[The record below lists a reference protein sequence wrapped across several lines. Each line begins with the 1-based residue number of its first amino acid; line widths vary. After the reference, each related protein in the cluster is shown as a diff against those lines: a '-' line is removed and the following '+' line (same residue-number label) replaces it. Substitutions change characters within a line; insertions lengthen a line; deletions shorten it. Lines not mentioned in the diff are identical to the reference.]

1 MKVLNEFMAGLRTG
15 ESLEFNRLKI
25 LPVFIDEDR
34 KLPFLDLEEALKR
47 GFIEITEI
55 SEGGSVP
62 DLEVSNKS
70 ESDVII
76 LDGEELIG
84 AKQNRIVNT
93 TIVVAATTRIT
104 IPVSC
109 VEQRRWRYTS
119 PSFAASKSVA
129 YASLRRKKHE
139 HVTASLRRESSYRT
153 DQSDIWREVD
163 TKMGRMSVESRSSA
177 MSDIYQSSVDH
188 TDEEL
193 QASIPHREKQVGFLA
208 FIGGNFA
215 GGEMFGSAELC
226 GKKLPKLLR
235 SYYLDS
241 LDAGVEFPAIT
252 VEQIFAQLQ
261 SANHEQFAAIGKG
274 TELRFEAADVQGSWK
289 LVDDLI
295 PHLIV
300 FPKGSRN

>member
-1 MKVLNEFMAGLRTG
+1 MKVFSQFMAGLRIG
-15 ESLEFNRLKI
+15 EAVEFSRLKI
-25 LPVFIDEDR
+25 LPVFVDEDR
-34 KLPFLDLEEALKR
+34 KLPFLDLEEALKK

-70 ESDVII
+70 LEDVII

-93 TIVVAATTRIT
+93 TIVVGATTKVT

-109 VEQRRWRYTS
+109 VEQRRWHYTS
-119 PSFAASKSVA
+119 PSFSSSRSMA
-129 YASLRRKKHE
+129 YSSLRRLKHE
-139 HVTASLRRESSYRT
+139 HVTASLRRDRSYYT
-153 DQSDIWREVD
+153 DQSAVWRDVD
-163 TKMGRMSVESRSSA
+163 AKMERMAVASPSAA
-177 MSDIYQSSVDH
+177 MSDMYESTVDH
-188 TDEEL
+188 TDEDL
-193 QASIPHREKQVGFLA
+193 QKSIPHREKQVGFLA
-208 FIGGNFA
+208 FIDGNFA
-215 GGEMFGSAELC
+215 GGELFGSADLC
-226 GKKLPKLLR
+226 GKKLPKLVR

-252 VEQIFAQLQ
+252 VEQVFAQVQ
-261 SANHEQFAAIGKG
+261 AAQHEQFEAIGKG
-274 TELRFEAADVQGSWK
+274 AELRFETANVQGSWK

-300 FPKGSRN
+300 FPRGSRN

>member
-15 ESLEFNRLKI
+15 ELVEFNRLKI
-25 LPVFIDEDR
+25 LPVFVDEDR
-34 KLPFLDLEEALKR
+34 KLPFLDLEEALKQ

-93 TIVVAATTRIT
+93 TIVVGAATKIK

-119 PSFAASKSVA
+119 PSFSSSKSVA
-129 YASLRRKKHE
+129 YASLRRMKHE
-139 HVTASLRRESSYRT
+139 HVTASLRRESSYDT
-153 DQSDIWREVD
+153 DQSGIWREVD
-163 TKMGRMSVESRSSA
+163 AKMARMHVASPSAA
-177 MSDIYQSSVDH
+177 MSDMYESTIDR

-193 QASIPHREKQVGFLA
+193 HTTIPHREKQVGFLA

-215 GGEMFGSAELC
+215 GGELFGSAELC

-261 SANHEQFAAIGKG
+261 TAHHEQFAAVGKG
-274 TELRFEAADVQGSWK
+274 TELRFETSNVQGSWK

>member
-15 ESLEFNRLKI
+15 ELVEFNRLKI
-25 LPVFIDEDR
+25 IPVFVDEDR
-34 KLPFLDLEEALKR
+34 KLPFLDLDEAVKR

-62 DLEVSNKS
+62 NLEVSNKS
-70 ESDVII
+70 QSDVII

-93 TIVVAATTRIT
+93 TIVVGATTKIK

-119 PSFAASKSVA
+119 PSFSSSKSLA
-129 YASLRRKKHE
+129 YPTLRRMKHE
-139 HVTASLRRESSYRT
+139 HVTASLRRESSYDT
-153 DQSDIWREVD
+153 EQSAIWREVD
-163 TKMGRMSVESRSSA
+163 AKMERMHVASPSSA
-177 MSDIYQSSVDH
+177 MNDMYESSVDS

-193 QASIPHREKQVGFLA
+193 QVRIPHREKQVGFLA
-208 FIGGNFA
+208 FVGGNFA
-215 GGEMFGSAELC
+215 GGELFGSAELC
-226 GKKLPKLLR
+226 EKKLPKLLR

-241 LDAGVEFPAIT
+241 LDAGVEFPPVT
-252 VEQIFAQLQ
+252 VEQIFAQVQ
-261 SANHEQFAAIGKG
+261 SAHHEQFAAIGKG
-274 TELRFEAADVQGSWK
+274 TEVRFETSDVQGSWK

>member
-1 MKVLNEFMAGLRTG
+1 MKELSQFVAGLRIG
-15 ESLEFNRLKI
+15 EPVEFSRLRI
-25 LPVFIDEDR
+25 LPVFVDEDR
-34 KLPFLDLEEALKR
+34 KLPFLDLEEALRK

-62 DLEVSNKS
+62 DLEVSNTSS
-70 ESDVII
+70 EDVII

-93 TIVVAATTRIT
+93 TIVVGATTKVR

-119 PSFAASKSVA
+119 ASFAPSKSVA
-129 YASLRRKKHE
+129 YSSLRRMKYE
-139 HVTASLRRESSYRT
+139 HVTASLRRDRSYST
-153 DQSDIWREVD
+153 DQSAVWREVD
-163 TKMGRMSVESRSSA
+163 AKMERMAVTSPSAA
-177 MSDIYQSSVDH
+177 MSDMYESTIDR
-188 TDEEL
+188 TDDDL
-193 QASIPHREKQVGFLA
+193 QKSIPHREKQVGFLA

-215 GGEMFGSAELC
+215 GGELFGSAELC
-226 GKKLPKLLR
+226 GKKMPKLVR

-252 VEQIFAQLQ
+252 VEQIFAQMQ
-261 SANHEQFAAIGKG
+261 AAQHEQFEAIGKG
-274 TELRFEAADVQGSWK
+274 AELRFETANIQGSWK

-295 PHLIV
+295 PHVIV
-300 FPKGSRN
+300 FPRGSRN